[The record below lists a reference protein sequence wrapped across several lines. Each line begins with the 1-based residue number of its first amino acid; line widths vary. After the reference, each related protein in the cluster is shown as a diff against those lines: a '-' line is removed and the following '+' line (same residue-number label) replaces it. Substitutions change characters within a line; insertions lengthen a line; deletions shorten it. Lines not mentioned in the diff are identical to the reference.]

1 MAGKHWPVDPATPIT
16 SDFGWR
22 DAVYSS
28 DGTLVSVAGLH
39 DGTDWG
45 TWDGTPVYA
54 MHDGNART
62 LPDPGLG
69 AYGLYVQIDADDG
82 TMTQYG
88 HLQESVIGDGPVV
101 AGQQIALSGHGG
113 GVDPHLHVRL
123 HVDGQPTDP
132 VSWLADAA
140 WNPGEPPVPEASV
153 EQQVYDWATGQGLS
167 AAGTAGIMGNLQAE
181 SGMDPGIVEGGSH
194 DLADLLPGVREG
206 IGLLQWSYT
215 RRENLLAYAESVG
228 KPWQDVA
235 TQLDFMRGEIAAGYE
250 AMWAGLQLASDP
262 RVASALFASTFVRP
276 GVYGTRDDDAAAFH
290 DRIIAGEFGAAPI
303 PPTPPPYVPVHE
315 DVYLGDDM
323 ATTLI
328 IDIIDPP
335 AGIHPVWEYTGA
347 CLTPFLDGSLS
358 GAFERQQRSWGTFLE
373 LYRRYLNVTR
383 LGLDGVPVEKQLRDQ
398 AAAALA
404 KFNGA

>member
-1 MAGKHWPVDPATPIT
+1 MGKHWPIDPATPV
-16 SDFGWR
+16 SSPFGYR
-22 DAVYSS
+22 ATFAVPGSA
-28 DGTLVSVAGLH
+28 DWLAGLH
-39 DGTDWG
+39 DGTDFAA
-45 TWDGTPVYA
+45 DYGTPVYA
-54 MHDGNART
+54 AHAGT
-62 LPDPGLG
+62 LTSRLDPGG
-69 AYGLYVQIDADDG
+69 YGQYAEINGDG
-82 TMTQYG
+82 LMTQYG
-88 HLQESVIGDGPVV
+88 HVRYMWLIPDGTWVEPGTLI
-101 AGQQIALSGHGG
+101 AGVGSEGMSTG
-113 GVDPHLHVRL
+113 PHLHFRL
-123 HVDGQPTDP
+123 HVDGTPTDP
-132 VSWLADAA
+132 IPWLADAA
-140 WNPGEPPVPEASV
+140 WNPGGTPVPDLTV
-153 EQQVYDWATGQGLS
+153 EQQVYDWAASEGLS

-215 RRENLLAYAESVG
+215 RREDLLSYAASVG

-235 TQLDFMRGEIAAGYE
+235 TQLDFMRGEVAWGYE

-276 GVYGTRDDDAAAFH
+276 GVYGARDDDAADFY
-290 DRIIAGEFGAAPI
+290 DRILAGEFGAAPI

-315 DVYLGDDM
+315 DAYLGDDM